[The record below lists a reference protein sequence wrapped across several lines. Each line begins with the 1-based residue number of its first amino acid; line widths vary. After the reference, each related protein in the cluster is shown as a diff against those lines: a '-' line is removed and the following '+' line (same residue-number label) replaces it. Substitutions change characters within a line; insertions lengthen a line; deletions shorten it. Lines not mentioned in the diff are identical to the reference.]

1 MKYKQFVGAVPTF
14 QKLVSQDLPLSV
26 AYRLHKMI
34 RRINEELGFFNAR
47 REQIVTS
54 DAPEGEK
61 STQIAELLEFEAEW
75 DPEPIRIPIDTGI
88 NLSCADLDA
97 LEGLVEFYEEED
109 HERDHDQRAE

>member
-1 MKYKQFVGAVPTF
+1 MKYKQFVGAIPSF
-14 QKLVSQDLPLSV
+14 QKLVSQDLPLPA
-26 AYRLHKMI
+26 AYRLNKMI

-54 DAPEGEK
+54 EAPEGEK
-61 STQIAELLEFEAEW
+61 SSQLAELLDFEAEW
-75 DPEPIRIPIDTGI
+75 DPEPIRIPVSTGI